1 MGIRDT
7 YDFRDVLRYIFHEF
21 VNLQRPLLRSIA
33 LFCVFLDQLRHRL
46 FKVLEEQPPNHVDMH
61 NSLLDWGA
69 VGHVDLERIC
79 AFDSDT
85 VVLLDCCRAGS
96 DESLYLSSLFAVIKT
111 DRLMADSKVI
121 IR

>member
-1 MGIRDT
+1 
-7 YDFRDVLRYIFHEF
+7 
-21 VNLQRPLLRSIA
+21 
-33 LFCVFLDQLRHRL
+33 LDQLRHRL

-96 DESLYLSSLFAVIKT
+96 DESLYLSSLFAVIKVS
-111 DRLMADSKVI
+111 DEIPFLAILDAVI
-121 IR
+121 LDYVSTSVTTYCLC